1 MGACGYCG
9 RGCELVHMAGVGWA
23 LGVAVGS
30 GAVLVCGGVLVTEF
44 ACPRSWTVGGVSALG
59 WGWFVCF

>member
-23 LGVAVGS
+23 LG
-30 GAVLVCGGVLVTEF
+30 F
-44 ACPRSWTVGGVSALG
+44 PVGGEGGLQCLYLVV
-59 WGWFVCF
+59 FR